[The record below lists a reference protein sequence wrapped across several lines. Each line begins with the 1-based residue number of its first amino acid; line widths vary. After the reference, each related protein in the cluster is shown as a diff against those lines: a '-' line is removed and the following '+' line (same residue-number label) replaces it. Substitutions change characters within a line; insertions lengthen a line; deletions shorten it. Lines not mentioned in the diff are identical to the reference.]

1 MHDDEHVR
9 YLFACCDQLRYDGMP
24 QGTRFDGFFE
34 NSTNGS
40 WLLALG
46 FWENLA
52 QSAQAQA
59 NRVIGKAEP
68 KTMLEVP

>member
-1 MHDDEHVR
+1 
-9 YLFACCDQLRYDGMP
+9 MP